1 LGCASRGSEVSCRPC
16 SNCRCSTPCAVETRS
31 TSRST
36 RAIQNL
42 VVKDGH
48 PNLVGLPSPVPSRI
62 STVSRRFH
70 PVALTRAGARSA
82 EAVERRTRDTPS
94 RSTERT
100 VPVALGLR
108 LESSRPPCGETERRP
123 SSGAPSTD
131 APRVDGLCQSFRST
145 RTHASAQ
152 RLVQSSRPTDT
163 LGALLAPT
171 RLRDLAAPL
180 LTPVR
185 VRNDSFRCRRQMG

>member
-1 LGCASRGSEVSCRPC
+1 MPPVLQLPV
-16 SNCRCSTPCAVETRS
+16 STPCAVETRS

-36 RAIQNL
+36 RAIQNS

-94 RSTERT
+94 RSTGRT

-123 SSGAPSTD
+123 DSSASSTD
-131 APRVDGLCQSFRST
+131 APRVDSLREALAPLGPTHQRIGFCNPHDP
-145 RTHASAQ
+145 RTHPARFAPN
-152 RLVQSSRPTDT
+152 PT
-163 LGALLAPT
+163 A
-171 RLRDLAAPL
+171 
-180 LTPVR
+180 
-185 VRNDSFRCRRQMG
+185 